1 MKAQLLL
8 ILAIIA
14 VFSCAKK
21 TTSSTRTG
29 ATQSGKYAEDLSVL
43 RPKVNDVDTAS
54 KQPMGDGA
62 DETKETKYVEAK
74 YAINENLDSILDSI
88 SRFNHSIGHV
98 DGFTIQVYS
107 GLKREEALN
116 AKKSL
121 STSLP
126 GLDSEL
132 QYVQPNY
139 RVRAGKY
146 YDRFAAQRDYVA
158 IKKYFPNAILLP
170 ERLPIK

>member
-1 MKAQLLL
+1 MKATQLVLV
-8 ILAIIA
+8 IVIIA
-14 VFSCAKK
+14 TVSCAKK
-21 TTSSTRTG
+21 TTSSTSRTG
-29 ATQSGKYAEDLSVL
+29 TTQSGKYTEDLSVL
-43 RPKVNDVDTAS
+43 RPKVEEDTARNQVQANES
-54 KQPMGDGA
+54 N
-62 DETKETKYVEAK
+62 TKATTYVEPK
-74 YAINENLDSILDSI
+74 YAINDTLHSVLDSI
-88 SRFNHSIGHV
+88 SRFNHSVGFV

-126 GLDSEL
+126 DIDSEL

-158 IKKYFPNAILLP
+158 IKKHFPNAILLP
-170 ERLPIK
+170 ERLPIR